1 MKTSIEKLYF
11 HFSRGAKGSMGSPK
25 AEDICKHNDDSD
37 NENDDD
43 DDDYNQNDDDDFK
56 NLDKEERGNDG
67 EVEKTSRDWGREVA
81 SLIISTTK
89 SKSLSMHRR

>member
-1 MKTSIEKLYF
+1 
-11 HFSRGAKGSMGSPK
+11 MGSPK
-25 AEDICKHNDDSD
+25 AEDICKHDD
-37 NENDDD
+37 ENDDD

-81 SLIISTTK
+81 SLIISTTIMIIIK
-89 SKSLSMHRR
+89 IIIKIKIIIILRGCRSSS